1 MHARFCMHVFKAC
14 KLNAF
19 FLYRYLNMCQIY
31 VCMHTNRKLP
41 KYTAFPCMHVFMRV
55 RVLVCPSN
63 LPAMFVSS
71 PHVILSLHVQTW
83 LQGGAVVTL
92 RSPAQGRAAGHEP
105 ASATL
110 SLHRIEDQG
119 LQLGGQGARVQ
130 LTCQP
135 VSQQRRRRAGT
146 MPPMTGHLH
155 AGKSH

>member
-1 MHARFCMHVFKAC
+1 
-14 KLNAF
+14 
-19 FLYRYLNMCQIY
+19 
-31 VCMHTNRKLP
+31 
-41 KYTAFPCMHVFMRV
+41 MHVFMRV

-63 LPAMFVSS
+63 SPAMFVSG

-110 SLHRIEDQG
+110 SLHRMEDQG

-135 VSQQRRRRAGT
+135 VSQQRRRGAGT